1 MREALEALVKLLAPF
16 APFFSQEL
24 WSMMGR
30 ETMLLRESWPGYDPE
45 LAREEEYEIVVQV
58 NGRLRS
64 RMVVTA
70 GTPQDEVQRRALA
83 DPRVAPLMA
92 GKQLVRAIVVP
103 NKLVNLVIRG

>member
-1 MREALEALVKLLAPF
+1 ML
-16 APFFSQEL
+16 
-24 WSMMGR
+24 GR
-30 ETMLLRESWPGYDPE
+30 ETILLRESWPSYDPE
-45 LAREEEYEIVVQV
+45 LARVEEYEIVVQV

-83 DPRVAPLMA
+83 DPRVVPLMA

>member
-1 MREALEALVKLLAPF
+1 
-16 APFFSQEL
+16 
-24 WSMMGR
+24 
-30 ETMLLRESWPGYDPE
+30 MLLRESWPSYDPE
-45 LAREEEYEIVVQV
+45 LARVEEYEIVVQV

-83 DPRVAPLMA
+83 DPRVVPLMS